1 MTKKMYYTETEA
13 ADLLGCSVEA
23 LAEHVE
29 SGKIRMFKDGM
40 QNVYTAKEVDALASE
55 LGLTGSSGD
64 TDAFDLAPADDA
76 GDTDPFASLSLDSG
90 PETDELPP
98 IPEEPAIPEE
108 PIVAETPEPI
118 TLADDTAELDIIEL
132 APEEEEISLE
142 PAALDGSS
150 INLADL
156 TDAPATDAPKKDDT
170 VLSADGVSIFD
181 QADFEVEGADPMA
194 KTQMAPSLQDQISMD
209 SVGGGSGLLDLTR
222 ESDDTSLGAEI
233 LEHIDADS
241 AETPPMDGLL
251 GDDLGELT
259 STATA
264 MSAVTPQ
271 AAPEPTFVEVED
283 PIAGLFGGIA
293 IGCGILLLVV
303 AAISLAKMLDL
314 MPSFVDWITQN
325 LIVMIIAPIVVIA
338 MSAAISFMMTK
349 NAAAR
354 QAAIRRAGG

>member
-23 LAEHVE
+23 LADHVE
-29 SGKIRMFKDGM
+29 SGKIRVFKDGM

-55 LGLTGSSGD
+55 LGLTGSAGD
-64 TDAFDLAPADDA
+64 TDTFDLSPAEDA
-76 GDTDPFASLSLDSG
+76 GETDPFASLASEDTG
-90 PETDELPP
+90 ELELA
-98 IPEEPAIPEE
+98 PEEPL
-108 PIVAETPEPI
+108 VAETPEPI

-132 APEEEEISLE
+132 APEAEEISLE
-142 PAALDGSS
+142 PAGLDGSS

-156 TDAPATDAPKKDDT
+156 TDAPATEAPKKDDT

-259 STATA
+259 SSATA
-264 MSAVTPQ
+264 LSAPVPQ
-271 AAPEPTFVEVED
+271 QAPEPTFVEIED

-293 IGCGILLLVV
+293 IGCGILLLVI

-314 MPSFVDWITQN
+314 MPSFVEWITQN
-325 LIVMIIAPIVVIA
+325 LIVMIIAPIVIIA
-338 MSAAISFMMTK
+338 MSAAISFMMSK

-354 QAAIRRAGG
+354 QAAIRRAG